1 MTTLLDP
8 PDSGATPPAVR
19 RRWSWSWAG
28 IALMA
33 ILGLVVV
40 LYPTM
45 ASWFSARAQESV
57 VDTYLEGV
65 EQVPDHDKVVALAS
79 ARAYNAGI
87 PEILL
92 SDPYTMQDAREG
104 RGGAYETY
112 LEQLK
117 LAGSDVMARVRIPSI
132 SVNLPIFHGTDDA
145 VLDRGAGHLFG
156 GSLPVGGPGTHA
168 VITAHSGLIS
178 AVMFDDLEQVGV
190 GDTVVIDV
198 AGETLIYQVTATQV
212 VEPTEVS
219 DLALEPGADLLTLVT
234 CTPTG
239 VNTHRLLVHA
249 SRVPDEAVTAPTR
262 TLIEGSDGVAGFP
275 WWIPILLGGI
285 ALVLLVVRWLR
296 RTPLDRPG
304 GRHRLPSGRS

>member
-1 MTTLLDP
+1 MTALLDP
-8 PDSGATPPAVR
+8 PDSEAPSPAAR
-19 RRWSWSWAG
+19 RKLSWSWAG

-33 ILGLVVV
+33 IAGLVVV

-45 ASWFSARAQESV
+45 ASWFSTKAQESV
-57 VDTYLEGV
+57 VDTYLDEV
-65 EQVPDHDKVVALAS
+65 ELVPDHDKVAALA
-79 ARAYNAGI
+79 AAHAYNAEI

-104 RGGAYETY
+104 RGGAFETY
-112 LEQLK
+112 LEQLSFH
-117 LAGSDVMARVRIPSI
+117 GSDVMARVRIPSI

-156 GSLPVGGPGTHA
+156 GSLPVGGPGTHS

-178 AVMFDDLEQVGV
+178 AVMFDDLEQVRV
-190 GDTVVIDV
+190 GETIVIDV
-198 AGETLIYQVTATQV
+198 AGETLVYQVTSTQV

-219 DLALEPGADLLTLVT
+219 DLKLVPGQDLLTLVT

-249 SRVPDEAVTAPTR
+249 ERVPDEAVSAPTR
-262 TLIEGSDGVAGFP
+262 TLIEGSEGTAGFP
-275 WWIPILLGGI
+275 WWIPMLIGG
-285 ALVLLVVRWLR
+285 VLLVVLLVRWLG
-296 RTPLDRPG
+296 RTPIARPG
-304 GRHRLPSGRS
+304 GRHRLPYGT